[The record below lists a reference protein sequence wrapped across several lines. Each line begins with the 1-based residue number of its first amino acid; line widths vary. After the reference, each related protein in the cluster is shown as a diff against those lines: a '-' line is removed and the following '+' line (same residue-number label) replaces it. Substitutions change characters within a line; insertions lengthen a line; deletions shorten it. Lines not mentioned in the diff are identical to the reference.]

1 MRIQNSDD
9 FATRPTEKMYEM
21 PKFFLIYE
29 GESTE
34 PVYFDGIVVN
44 RNKLALNQSLS
55 IISVLRS
62 LEDLS
67 NSHPKY
73 AIKMANE
80 IITSSSDNI
89 MTKENLLKSIKDYL
103 IINNIENNETLIKKV
118 EDYINSY
125 VADEINCN
133 EISNIIVDIFKDE
146 VFEQLA
152 DNISNYLEIQK
163 NVLDYNPEI
172 DVINLIVDRD
182 KGNFKEEQYDNL
194 IIECEK
200 KNIKLYVSNPCFE
213 VWLLMHFD
221 EFEKLDFKKLLENK
235 RVNSSKKARRY
246 ADKKLSEII
255 GYDKASLNFN
265 DFVDRVDLAIEREKK
280 YCEDILEL
288 KNNIG
293 SNVGILITNMR
304 N

>member
-103 IINNIENNETLIKKV
+103 IINNIENNETLIKKA